1 MGISLAFHILFA
13 VVGIAMPLMMVVAER
28 RWQVTG
34 HEIYLDLAKRWARGT
49 AILFAVGAVSGT
61 VLSFELGLLWPEF
74 MRFAGPIIGMPFS
87 LEGFAFFTEAIFLGI
102 YLYGWDRVSPRLH
115 LASGV
120 LVALGG
126 ILSGIFVVT
135 ANAWMNSPAGF
146 TLLDGRPV
154 DVSPLAAMLNPAS
167 ATETIHMT
175 LAAFAASGFAVAGIH
190 AYLLLR
196 DRENLFHRKALEIAL
211 AVGCAAAVLQPLSGD
226 MNARFVARN
235 QPVKLAA
242 LEGQFETERGAPLRI
257 GGIPDVASR
266 TTRYAIEIPKG
277 LSLLAYHDPD
287 ARVQGL
293 ADFPRDEWPN
303 PVPVHLAFQAM
314 VAGGTAMALL
324 SVAAAWL
331 FWKKREG
338 LFGRRFLIV
347 VALCGPVGLLCV
359 EAGWM
364 VTEMGRQP
372 WAIRGVMRT
381 AEAVTP
387 VGGLLLPFA
396 FFSLLYLGLGAAS
409 VWLLRREVSA
419 SPFFPA
425 DDDAVHIPD
434 SDGKE

>member
-1 MGISLAFHILFA
+1 
-13 VVGIAMPLMMVVAER
+13 
-28 RWQVTG
+28 
-34 HEIYLDLAKRWARGT
+34 
-49 AILFAVGAVSGT
+49 
-61 VLSFELGLLWPEF
+61 
-74 MRFAGPIIGMPFS
+74 
-87 LEGFAFFTEAIFLGI
+87 
-102 YLYGWDRVSPRLH
+102 
-115 LASGV
+115 
-120 LVALGG
+120 
-126 ILSGIFVVT
+126 
-135 ANAWMNSPAGF
+135 MNSPAGF
-146 TLLDGRPV
+146 TLVDGRPV

-167 ATETIHMT
+167 ATETIHMV

-190 AYLLLR
+190 AFLLLR

-211 AVGCAAAVLQPLSGD
+211 AVGCAAAALQPLSGD
-226 MNARFVARN
+226 MNARFVARD

-293 ADFPRDEWPN
+293 TAFPRDEWPD
-303 PVPVHLAFQAM
+303 PVPVHLAFQVM
-314 VAGGTAMALL
+314 VAGGTVIALL

-331 FWKKREG
+331 FWRKREG
-338 LFGRRFLIV
+338 LFGRRFLIA

-372 WAIRGVMRT
+372 WAIRGIMRT

-396 FFSLLYLGLGAAS
+396 FFSLLYLGLGAAT
-409 VWLLRREVSA
+409 VWLLRREFA
-419 SPFFPA
+419 TSPFFPA
-425 DDDAVHIPD
+425 DDDAMYIRD
-434 SDGKE
+434 SGGKE